1 MEHNEAF
8 KKKVQYIDYFRQTI
22 DIVNWGGISLTTGL

>member
-22 DIVNWGGISLTTGL
+22 DIVNWGVSA